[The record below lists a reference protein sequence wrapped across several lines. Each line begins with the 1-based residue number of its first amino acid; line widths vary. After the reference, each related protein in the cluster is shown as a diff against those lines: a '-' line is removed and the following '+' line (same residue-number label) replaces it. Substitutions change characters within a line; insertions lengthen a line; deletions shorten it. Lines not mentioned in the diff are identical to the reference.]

1 MSGSFA
7 INAAVVVALLGTS
20 AALNC
25 SRAHAEVL
33 SPRWGGFA
41 SCTLTTTDPNGDY
54 YDQQIDTWTLLP
66 ASQTQYGAQLRYS
79 ATWAVTG
86 GGHKNGNGSWTTRG
100 GGALANLSFYVGPDM
115 LLHIG
120 INSAQLE
127 DPKGMTLSNGMT
139 SAIWEWQFPEINTT
153 AGSLVNIGPTAPA
166 AANGR
171 LAYQEPGTAATT
183 YTCTFKFQ
191 FGPVV
196 VPPGP
201 PPTRPVIPRRQL

>member
-7 INAAVVVALLGTS
+7 INTAAIIALVGTS
-20 AALNC
+20 AVLNG
-25 SRAHAEVL
+25 SRVHAEVL

-41 SCTLTTTDPNGDY
+41 SCTLTTTNNSDF
-54 YDQQIDTWTLLP
+54 YDQQIDTWTLSP
-66 ASQTQYGAQLRYS
+66 ATQTQYGNQLRYS

-86 GGHKNGNGSWTTRG
+86 GGHSSASGPYTTKG
-100 GGALANLSFYVGPDM
+100 GGGPANLSFYIGTDS

-127 DPKGMTLSNGMT
+127 DPRGITFTNGT
-139 SAIWEWQFPEINTT
+139 TTAIWEWQFPEITT
-153 AGSLVNIGPTAPA
+153 AQGSVVNIGPTAA
-166 AANGR
+166 ASANGR

-196 VPPGP
+196 VPPVTLP
-201 PPTRPVIPRRQL
+201 PRPVIHR